1 MTSSREQEIWAIA
14 LWMDREHG
22 QEAEQFIAGKVLH
35 FEELGGVGGREL
47 WLQVARRNIELR
59 DALTAASN

>member
-1 MTSSREQEIWAIA
+1 MTISREQEIWALA

-35 FEELGGVGGREL
+35 FEELGDLGGREL
-47 WLQVARRNIELR
+47 WLQVARRYIELR